1 MKKTSLSTR
10 YNGEMT
16 HRKKQKMNGDITLAA
31 LCLSTGRFDDIYD
44 SKAVRQSGTRFNVQ
58 SKQIG

>member
-1 MKKTSLSTR
+1 
-10 YNGEMT
+10 MT
-16 HRKKQKMNGDITLAA
+16 HRKQQKMNGDITLAA